1 MPNQNPKP
9 AHIKRLRIGA
19 NVTLQIAIIALIVL
33 MINYLAFNRYAR
45 WDISRGNKYSLSEQT
60 KRFLGGLKKEI
71 RIYVFFSPTSQ
82 NSGPDL
88 STDVQ
93 NLLKEYQSA
102 GKKKIKVETID
113 PYRDLTRARELQV
126 KFNFGAR
133 ENLIILESADRKKFV
148 QISDMAEYEPSGMF
162 GDAPRVK
169 AFRGELELTSALLQ
183 LTEDKVTKIG
193 SVTGQGEPSLDQDP
207 SLSRFKQYVQRQN
220 IVLDPITLA
229 NQETIPTEFSAI
241 VLAGPH
247 YDLTD
252 RDLTLLRN
260 YWNDQGRLF
269 ILLDPKFKT
278 PKLDQFLTEFGL
290 HPEDDV
296 IVVQAKT
303 GIEEQ
308 SQTFELAG
316 QIVSDVGFLRP
327 LNQATGLFPGGTRS
341 LTLDSISAS
350 RNSIL
355 ATKILVPSESEYWGE
370 RDDVL
375 HTQAT
380 AAYNQGVDLPPPL
393 VFGFVLEKG
402 TIKDARVQVH
412 SSSRMLVIGNA
423 DFIRDEVLAQSPA
436 DVDFILLSLN
446 WLADRE
452 KLLAIAPKE
461 IRSFTLS
468 LSELQMDQI
477 VLITVAG
484 IPLLVG
490 LLGLGVWVVRRR

>member
-1 MPNQNPKP
+1 MPKQKPNPNQ
-9 AHIKRLRIGA
+9 IKRLRIGA
-19 NVTLQIAIIALIVL
+19 NVTAQIAIVAVIVL
-33 MINYLAFNRYAR
+33 MINYLAFNRYTR
-45 WDISRGNKYSLSEQT
+45 WDVSRGNKYSLSEQT
-60 KRFLGGLKKEI
+60 KRFLGSLKKEVK
-71 RIYVFFSPTSQ
+71 IYVFFSPTSQ

-93 NLLKEYQSA
+93 NLLKEYQYA
-102 GKKKIKVETID
+102 GKKKIKVESID

-126 KFNFGAR
+126 KFDFGAR
-133 ENLIILESADRKKFV
+133 ENLIILVSGDRKKFV
-148 QISDMAEYEPSGMF
+148 QIAEMAEYEPAGMF

-183 LTEDKVTKIG
+183 LTEDKETKIG
-193 SVTGQGEPSLDQDP
+193 SITGQGELGLDQDA
-207 SLSRFKQYVQRQN
+207 SFSRFKQYVQRQN
-220 IVLDPITLA
+220 IVLDPIILA
-229 NQETIPTEFSAI
+229 NQPTISTDYAAI
-241 VLAGPH
+241 VLAAPH

-260 YWNDQGRLF
+260 YWNDQGRLL

-278 PKLDQFLTEFGL
+278 PKLDRFLTEFGL
-290 HPEDDV
+290 RPEDDV

-303 GIEEQ
+303 GIDEQ
-308 SQTFELAG
+308 SQTFEVTG
-316 QIVSDVGFLRP
+316 QFVSEASFLRP

-341 LTLDSISAS
+341 LTLDSATTAGNGI
-350 RNSIL
+350 I
-355 ATKILVPSESEYWGE
+355 ATKTLVPSEAEYWGE

-375 HTQAT
+375 HNQAT
-380 AAYNQGVDLPPPL
+380 AVYNQGVDLPPPL
-393 VFGFVLEKG
+393 VFGFALEKG
-402 TIKDARVQVH
+402 TIKDDRVRVR

-436 DVDFILLSLN
+436 DVDFILLCLN

-461 IRSFTLS
+461 IRTFTLS

-477 VLITVAG
+477 VMITVAG

-490 LLGLGVWVVRRR
+490 ILGLSIWIVRRR